1 MALWQ
6 AFGVKSPLH
15 EFYRQA
21 LSRKVLCFRM
31 PMSWEWPL
39 RLVVERHE
47 HESSMNLAASI
58 ATVATGP
65 LIARRPNLTRPSNA
79 KVSELLGNTGN
90 TRQQR
95 FLRFAAAIYGI
106 YGFASKA
113 TRGWKETKGS
123 KGSKE
128 TIGNSK
134 RQSNEEIQRLLT
146 PMIRSSRLERAKE
159 VLSQR
164 NQGTRLVF
172 CSLYEADVIA
182 CLRTMDLFGI
192 QFGEIIGEWT
202 ETGDTSGGAKSYVTL
217 RHWPDLRSCV
227 GWLTEAVQVPAKG
240 NTEIHRVSFCESGA
254 WFHTKYRSVTDVTEL
269 SELSELWCV
278 MWMCRGWLQVH
289 PSRQRCQ
296 RGSKG
301 RRRVIGEVLF
311 HQTDVHCTWWELCLL
326 VVCPCGGWIEEYHW
340 RVPKL
345 VHLVTCLIN
354 SFIMFHF

>member
-1 MALWQ
+1 
-6 AFGVKSPLH
+6 
-15 EFYRQA
+15 
-21 LSRKVLCFRM
+21 
-31 PMSWEWPL
+31 
-39 RLVVERHE
+39 
-47 HESSMNLAASI
+47 MNLAASI

-134 RQSNEEIQRLLT
+134 RQNNEEIQRLLT

-227 GWLTEAVQVPAKG
+227 GWLTEAGYKCILLDNDASVEVKAGLKNIIGGQCRLAVFLADQRQPMQ
-240 NTEIHRVSFCESGA
+240 ELRSLCEL
-254 WFHTKYRSVTDVTEL
+254 R
-269 SELSELWCV
+269 
-278 MWMCRGWLQVH
+278 
-289 PSRQRCQ
+289 
-296 RGSKG
+296 
-301 RRRVIGEVLF
+301 
-311 HQTDVHCTWWELCLL
+311 
-326 VVCPCGGWIEEYHW
+326 
-340 RVPKL
+340 
-345 VHLVTCLIN
+345 VHLPHRGFSKSL
-354 SFIMFHF
+354 SFGVSVAALLSYLRSTGFLSGDPLDEGQKHLLWTHWLLELRGRMSRKLLKEKGLSWPEALK